1 MEKSVYVDTRGWKY
15 KVRSGIGG
23 DTFKTFYCKP
33 GKSGYHGCH
42 QFAWRDNPDA
52 AQVDLDEYAKQHDWR
67 KIFCERELI

>member
-33 GKSGYHGCH
+33 GKSGYHGAR
-42 QFAWRDNPDA
+42 QFSWCATFEEAQLNLDVCAERCGWRFQPAD
-52 AQVDLDEYAKQHDWR
+52 
-67 KIFCERELI
+67 